1 MALTKNKTP
10 DAAATAVM
18 NGTVDQ
24 SKFED
29 DAETSADTPQV
40 EATAATDTEQATA
53 SVAATTAI
61 AKAATTAVSVHQD
74 VFGAHLPADLKQ
86 MLAEADFGVLPRVI
100 ADQGGLSVANEKIDL
115 GKWIAG
121 QILLA
126 QPSYICS
133 PGTDS
138 EEAKK
143 LVKYSKDGITLD
155 DTGELCTSY
164 IQMLQADGYKDAG
177 VKHYLN
183 VTVMVE
189 QADDADAADD
199 YIGNIVVV
207 QMSPESRK
215 KFQRYF
221 ILARLKSTQ
230 TGSLDGLDRVKFSA
244 VKKSGNGRNWTEIET
259 TIQK

>member
-1 MALTKNKTP
+1 MALTKTKTP

-18 NGTVDQ
+18 NGDVAE

-29 DAETSADTPQV
+29 TATDMPEQAE
-40 EATAATDTEQATA
+40 ATDTEQATA

-61 AKAATTAVSVHQD
+61 AKAATTAVSVQQD

-115 GKWIAG
+115 GKWISG

-126 QPSYICS
+126 QNSYICS

-143 LVKYSKDGITLD
+143 LVKYSKDGVTID
-155 DTGELCTSY
+155 DTGDFCTQY
-164 IQMLQADGYKDAG
+164 IAGLQAEGYKDAG
-177 VKHYLN
+177 LKHYLN
-183 VTVMVE
+183 ITVMVE
-189 QADDADAADD
+189 DADDKVAAED
-199 YIGNIVVV
+199 YIGSIVVV

-244 VKKSGNGRNWTEIET
+244 VKKSGSGRNWTEIDT